1 MKGSHLL
8 LFLVLAG
15 GAALAVAWGTGRLP
29 IGSKAPGGDE
39 AAALPPG
46 PPGAAAPGRRGA
58 MRADG
63 PVPVLVAPVARAEFD
78 LYVEGIGTIQADAS
92 VTVRAQVDG
101 RLLEVRFAEGQ
112 EVAEGDVLAVID
124 PAPYRAV
131 YDQAVAKRDQDL
143 ANLANARADLD
154 RYERLAKSE
163 AGSRQQADSQR
174 ATVAQLEAQTR
185 IDAGAIDAAK
195 INLDWTTIRAPIAGR
210 TGLRS
215 VDAGNLVHASDTT
228 GIVTIARIRP
238 IAVTFTVA
246 QQRLAELLAAEK
258 RGPIAVEV
266 LGPDRAS
273 VVERGEVTVIDNQV
287 DVSTGTVKLK
297 ARLPNRAEALWPGQF
312 VDLRLVVDRL
322 KDVPVIPSAAVQRT
336 AEGPWVYV
344 VDAENKVR
352 RRTVEIRRQDEIR
365 AVIAAGLADGEKVVT
380 TGFARLTDGAEVKA
394 DPAPEATSAP
404 AGGATAPVPAP
415 GGAGATAAPAA
426 GDRPHRRPGQGQGQ
440 GQGQGKPPGATG
452 AAPAEAS
459 PAPAATP
466 PGSKP

>member
-1 MKGSHLL
+1 MKGSRLL
-8 LFLVLAG
+8 LFLLLAG

-29 IGSKAPGGDE
+29 IGSKTTGGDE

-46 PPGAAAPGRRGA
+46 PPGAAAPGGRRGA

-101 RLLEVRFAEGQ
+101 RLLEVRFTEGQ

-124 PAPYRAV
+124 PGPYRAAW
-131 YDQAVAKRDQDL
+131 DQAVAKRDQDL

-154 RYERLAKSE
+154 RYERLAKTE

-174 ATVAQLEAQTR
+174 ATVAQLEALTR

-215 VDAGNLVHASDTT
+215 VDAGNLVRASDTT
-228 GIVTIARIRP
+228 GLVTIARLRP
-238 IAVTFTVA
+238 IAVTFTVP

-266 LGPDRAS
+266 LGDDRTG

-287 DVSTGTVKLK
+287 DVATGTVKLK
-297 ARLPNRAEALWPGQF
+297 ARLPNRAETLWPGQF

-336 AEGPWVYV
+336 AEARGSTSSTPKTRCGGGRSRS
-344 VDAENKVR
+344 AA
-352 RRTVEIRRQDEIR
+352 RTRCGR
-365 AVIAAGLADGEKVVT
+365 
-380 TGFARLTDGAEVKA
+380 
-394 DPAPEATSAP
+394 
-404 AGGATAPVPAP
+404 
-415 GGAGATAAPAA
+415 
-426 GDRPHRRPGQGQGQ
+426 
-440 GQGQGKPPGATG
+440 
-452 AAPAEAS
+452 
-459 PAPAATP
+459 
-466 PGSKP
+466 